1 LFEALG
7 SVMTAGS
14 NESSAVMARYAAVRS
29 LQELIACARE
39 YEASGIAPP
48 PSWPKIRVALTGNY
62 STQFLARGFPLALAA
77 RDLASEIYE
86 SPYNQ
91 WRAEL
96 LEPGSALHA
105 FAPTHVILTLTSID
119 LAYGSLRSVDAVVGS
134 VVAAVEAALKTS
146 EAYVLVTLP
155 EPLADEVGDGSPAYA
170 WRAAVCGRLRASLT
184 SPRAIPVDLEP
195 LMRGAGAQA
204 WFDDRF
210 YDTAKLPFHPD
221 RTPAA
226 LGALADAVA
235 GTVAPRCKL
244 VIVDLDNTL
253 WGGNVGDDGYAGLDL
268 DAAGSGRHFLR
279 LQAFLAG
286 LRDKGIVLAIASK
299 NEPAAVKEAFAK
311 RGEMIL
317 RFDDFAAAEMHWEP
331 KSLSVSRILERLALS
346 TAGVVF
352 LDDNPVERAEVQGRF
367 PDIVVPELP
376 DDPAQRVPLLL
387 RTGLFDRRLV
397 TNESHDR
404 NRMYTENA
412 RREEALREAGDYQ
425 QFLRGLQ
432 MVMVVGALE
441 EARERVIELIHK
453 TNQFNLTTRRYNWAE
468 LSAAARNGFGSFYRL
483 TDKFG
488 DNGIISVVA
497 VARDGADDARIDLW
511 LMSCRV
517 LGRKVEETILA
528 DVVARARSLGARR
541 LVGEYSAT
549 AKNDLVRELYPRL
562 GFTEIGRKGASVFY
576 ALPLDDAR
584 ADAGADREFIELL
597 QSNAPVVEANGR
609 AHGTQ
614 GVPDRVA

>member
-1 LFEALG
+1 
-7 SVMTAGS
+7 MTADS
-14 NESSAVMARYAAVRS
+14 IQSSAVLARYAAVRT
-29 LQELIACARE
+29 LQELMACVRE
-39 YEASGIAPP
+39 YDAAGIAPP
-48 PSWPKIRVALTGNY
+48 PSWPKIRLALTANY

-77 RDLASEIYE
+77 RDLAADVYE

-96 LEPGSALHA
+96 LDPASPLHA
-105 FAPTHVILTLTSID
+105 FAPTHIVLALTSID
-119 LAYGSLRSVDAVVGS
+119 LAYGSLRGVDAVVEP

-146 EAYVLVTLP
+146 DAYVLVTLP
-155 EPLADEVGDGSPAYA
+155 EPLADEVNDSSPAYA
-170 WRAAVCGRLRASLT
+170 WRLAVCSRLRASLA
-184 SPRAIPVDLEP
+184 SPRAMLIDLEP
-195 LMRGAGAQA
+195 LMRSVGAQA

-221 RTPAA
+221 RTPAV

-268 DAAGSGRHFLR
+268 DPAGSGRHFLR

-299 NEPAAVKEAFAK
+299 NDPASVKEAFAK

-317 RFDDFAAAEMHWEP
+317 RFDDFATAEIHWEP
-331 KSLSVSRILERLALS
+331 KSLSVARILDRLALS

-352 LDDNPVERAEVQGRF
+352 LDDSPVERAEVQQRF
-367 PDIVVPELP
+367 PDIAAPELP
-376 DDPAQRVPLLL
+376 DDPAERVPMLL
-387 RTGLFDRRLV
+387 RTGLFDHRLV
-397 TNESHDR
+397 TNESRDR
-404 NRMYTENA
+404 NRMYAENA
-412 RREEALREAGDYQ
+412 QREAALREAGDYQ

-432 MVMVVGALE
+432 MVMETGVFE
-441 EARERVIELIHK
+441 DARERVIELIHK
-453 TNQFNLTTRRYNWAE
+453 TNQFNLTTRRYDWAE
-468 LSAAARNGFGSFYRL
+468 LNAAVRDGFGRFYRL

-488 DNGIISVVA
+488 DNGIIGVVA
-497 VARDGADDARIDLW
+497 VARDGGEDARIDLW

-517 LGRKVEETILA
+517 LGRKVEDAILA
-528 DVVARARSLGARR
+528 DMVARARALGARR
-541 LVGEYSAT
+541 LIGEYSAT
-549 AKNDLVRELYPRL
+549 AKNALVRDLYPRL
-562 GFTEIGRKGASVFY
+562 GFTETGRDGASVYY

-584 ADAGADREFIELL
+584 VGADVEFIEVL
-597 QSNAPVVEANGR
+597 QSPAPSVAGR
-609 AHGTQ
+609 ARRAE
-614 GVPDRVA
+614 GVADRIA

>member
-1 LFEALG
+1 
-7 SVMTAGS
+7 MTAGS
-14 NESSAVMARYAAVRS
+14 KESSALMARYAAART
-29 LQELIACARE
+29 LQELIACVRQH
-39 YEASGIAPP
+39 EAAAMAPS
-48 PSWPKIRVALTGNY
+48 PSWPKIRLALTANY

-77 RDLASEIYE
+77 RDLAADVYE

-96 LEPGSALHA
+96 LDPASALHA
-105 FAPTHVILTLTSID
+105 FAPTHIVLALTSID
-119 LAYGSLRSVDAVVGS
+119 LAYGSLRSVDAVVES

-146 EAYVLVTLP
+146 EAYILVTLP
-155 EPLADEVGDGSPAYA
+155 EPLADEVSDGSPAYA
-170 WRAAVCGRLRASLT
+170 WRAAVCSRLRASLT
-184 SPRAIPVDLEP
+184 SPRVMLVDLEP
-195 LMRGAGAQA
+195 LVRGAGAEA

-210 YDTAKLPFHPD
+210 YDTSKLPFHPD
-221 RTPAA
+221 RTPAVLA
-226 LGALADAVA
+226 ALADAVA

-268 DAAGSGRHFLR
+268 DPAGSGRHFLR

-317 RFDDFAAAEMHWEP
+317 RFDDFAAAEIHWEP
-331 KSLSVSRILERLALS
+331 KSLSVSRILDRLALS

-352 LDDNPVERAEVQGRF
+352 LDDSPVERAEVQRRF
-367 PDIVVPELP
+367 PDIAAPELP
-376 DDPAQRVPLLL
+376 DDPAERVPMLL

-397 TNESHDR
+397 TNESRDR
-404 NRMYTENA
+404 NRMYAENA

-432 MVMVVGALE
+432 MVMEAGAFE
-441 EARERVIELIHK
+441 DARERVIELIHK

-468 LSAAARNGFGSFYRL
+468 LNAAVRDGFGRFYRL
-483 TDKFG
+483 NDKFG
-488 DNGIISVVA
+488 DNGIIGVVA
-497 VARDGADDARIDLW
+497 VARDGDEDARIDLW
-511 LMSCRV
+511 LMSCRA
-517 LGRKVEETILA
+517 LGRKVEDAILA
-528 DVVARARSLGARR
+528 DMVARARALGARR
-541 LVGEYSAT
+541 LIGEYSAT
-549 AKNDLVRELYPRL
+549 AKNALVRDLYPRL
-562 GFTEIGRKGASVFY
+562 GFTETGRDGASVFY

-584 ADAGADREFIELL
+584 VGADVEFIELL
-597 QSNAPVVEANGR
+597 QSRAPATAAAGR
-609 AHGTQ
+609 ARRAE
-614 GVPDRVA
+614 GVADRVA